1 MMILNLK
8 YDEDT
13 KSFIIVNHV
22 FDKTYHILVKL

>member
-22 FDKTYHILVKL
+22 FDKIYNILVKL

>member
-8 YDEDT
+8 DEDT

-22 FDKTYHILVKL
+22 FDKIYHILVKL

>member
-13 KSFIIVNHV
+13 KSFIIVNDV
-22 FDKTYHILVKL
+22 FGKIYHILAKL

>member
-13 KSFIIVNHV
+13 KSFIIVNQI
-22 FDKTYHILVKL
+22 FYKIYHINIKL